1 MAKRS
6 TVATSAVRP
15 NEPAR
20 EMVATFD
27 NYGEAESP
35 VVGGTGLRRM
45 NYSTAALRGAGPG
58 ALVFGAIVGACSGDS
73 CMRCSP
79 TNAISTPLE
88 DYGPSITTSSRTWRL
103 PIVRCNSA
111 PATTERNRRWQ
122 QR

>member
-20 EMVATFD
+20 KMVATFD
-27 NYGEAESP
+27 NYGEAERP

-58 ALVFGAIVGACSGDS
+58 ALVFGAIVG
-73 CMRCSP
+73 SP

-103 PIVRCNSA
+103 PVVRCNSA
-111 PATTERNRRWQ
+111 PAAIERNRRWQ